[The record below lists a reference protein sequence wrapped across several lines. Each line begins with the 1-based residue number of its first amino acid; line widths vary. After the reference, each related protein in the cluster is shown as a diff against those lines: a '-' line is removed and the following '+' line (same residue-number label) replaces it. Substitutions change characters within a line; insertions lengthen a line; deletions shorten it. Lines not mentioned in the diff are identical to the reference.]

1 MKAKKKY
8 TEADLFFYIRK
19 EKKLL
24 VYITISGILY
34 NVGMGAGPWFEGQLA
49 QALADIL
56 QGNRTAMFMVRLAI
70 VYAVVIFIV
79 QLCRYWKR
87 LYAALPMT

>member
-56 QGNRTAMFMVRLAI
+56 QETGRQCSWFGWPSCMR
-70 VYAVVIFIV
+70 
-79 QLCRYWKR
+79 W
-87 LYAALPMT
+87 